1 MRVALSDDAHADPDR
16 MSLSAVEKARRA
28 RVEALLRIHA
38 QARADAYADAL
49 ARARRRLRGYVAA
62 LVLLSFG
69 VGIVIGAY
77 GLPADPLPQVACT
90 APTPAYEPPAFA
102 RLPMDDVQAS
112 WPLRVYV
119 SGAVARTQ
127 VVTVPVGSR
136 VADVL
141 EAAGGPRPEADL
153 EALNL
158 AAAVA
163 DGQHVI
169 VPTRMVASPVPQ
181 ATAPLPA
188 VLIDLNTASAAE
200 LEGLPYIGASRA
212 AEIVAYREAHG
223 PFHKPEDLLAV
234 PGIGPT
240 IYARIEPLVTVGP

>member
-1 MRVALSDDAHADPDR
+1 MALSGDAHADPDR

-49 ARARRRLRGYVAA
+49 ARARRRLRGYVAG

-77 GLPADPLPQVACT
+77 GLPADPPPQVART
-90 APTPAYEPPAFA
+90 VLTPTDGPPTSAEVSIG
-102 RLPMDDVQAS
+102 DVRAL

-119 SGAVARTQ
+119 SGAVAQPQ

-181 ATAPLPA
+181 ATATLP
-188 VLIDLNTASAAE
+188 VVPIDLNTASAAE

-223 PFHKPEDLLAV
+223 PFRKPEDLLAV

-240 IYARIEPLVTVGP
+240 IYARIKSLVTVGP